1 MTATDPTSAPVT
13 GSETSV
19 DLRRRLAAVLALLA
33 LAASLVV
40 VVVALEGQVWR
51 VVAGM
56 ALLLVVT
63 VAGWYTVTRRGG
75 LRVAGIAGA
84 VGGLALF
91 LVLVLTGDAHGLLVL
106 VVLALAGTSVGLT
119 RYALR
124 RDRRSIRQVRAPGTA
139 VGPARHPVLIMN
151 PKSGGGK
158 ATRYALADEARRR
171 GIEPLVLEPGSDLL
185 QLARNAID
193 RGADVLGMA
202 GGDGSQALVAS
213 VAMAHDVALV
223 CIPAGTRNHFA
234 LDLGL
239 DRDDVVGA
247 LDAFGEA
254 LERRID
260 LGEVGG
266 RIFVNNVSLG
276 VYAKI
281 VQSPEYRDAKRQTT
295 TALLPDL
302 LGPEADSF
310 GMRFTDVNG
319 TTHERAQ
326 LIQVS
331 NNPYVLTRIGGFGT
345 RARLDTGTLGV
356 AAVEVRGSADVAQ
369 LVAAETAGRVQRF
382 RGWTEFATPEF
393 TVDADGPVEAGVDGE
408 ALLLDPPLVFRC
420 LPGAVRIR
428 IPTHAPG
435 WSPAA
440 LVAPSKWWTLTALVR
455 TVAGRPTP
463 IDEPQR

>member
-1 MTATDPTSAPVT
+1 MTATDPTSAPVS
-13 GSETSV
+13 GPETSV
-19 DLRRRLAAVLALLA
+19 ELRRRLAAALALLA
-33 LAASLVV
+33 LAASAVV
-40 VVVALEGQVWR
+40 VVVALWGQAWR
-51 VVAGM
+51 LVAGL

-63 VAGWYTVTRRGG
+63 VAGWYAVTRRGV

-84 VGGLALF
+84 AAGLALF

-106 VVLALAGTSVGLT
+106 VVLALAGASVGLT

-124 RDRRSIRQVRAPGTA
+124 RDRRSIRSTRAPGTP

-158 ATRYALADEARRR
+158 ATRFALADEARRR
-171 GIEPLVLEPGSDLL
+171 GIEPVVLEPGSDLL
-185 QLARNAID
+185 QLARAAID
-193 RGADVLGMA
+193 RGADVIGMA

-213 VAMAHDVALV
+213 VAKEHDVALV

-260 LGEVGG
+260 LGDVGG
-266 RIFVNNVSLG
+266 RVFVNNVSLG
-276 VYAKI
+276 VYAKV

-295 TALLPDL
+295 AALLPEL
-302 LGPEADSF
+302 LGPEAEPF
-310 GMRFTDVNG
+310 GMRFTDGNG
-319 TTHERAQ
+319 SAHEGAQ

-356 AAVEVRGSADVAQ
+356 AAVEVRGSTDVAQ

-382 RGWTEFATPEF
+382 RGWTEFATPTF
-393 TVDADGPVEAGVDGE
+393 TVEADRPVEAGVDGE
-408 ALLLDPPLVFRC
+408 ALLLEPPLVFRC
-420 LPGAVRIR
+420 LPGAVRVR
-428 IPTHAPG
+428 IPAHAPG

-440 LVAPSKWWTLTALVR
+440 LVAPSRWWTLSALVR

-463 IDEPQR
+463 IDETQR